1 MTASITGYL
10 FTMPKWKWKQTKI
23 ISNNFTNKNKGEN
36 KLAPVIDLYDDNA
49 HVEEGSPLWWYKRVD
64 DSGNEILLG
73 QVSHIKVN
81 KGGTRYTAPP
91 QVNISGG
98 GGSGASAEATVH
110 NGSIV
115 SIKITNGGLG
125 YTSVPQVEISGNGFG
140 AEVRAYISDGWH
152 LGFARLKSDFDFG
165 QDESPVYD
173 EAKRFFAY
181 KKNELKGTL
190 KFTSL
195 QDDYFSEY
203 FLAKEVHK
211 YNWAIFQNAGI
222 SRDNFNKYRYFGI
235 VRIPR
240 LYKSSAPG
248 RAPEMKGMIIIN
260 NSDITVNTSSLP
272 VAGLSGNYDISAN
285 DGYSVQEESAQT
297 ASQQS

>member
-1 MTASITGYL
+1 MSPI
-10 FTMPKWKWKQTKI
+10 
-23 ISNNFTNKNKGEN
+23 
-36 KLAPVIDLYDDNA
+36 IDLYDDNA
-49 HVEEGSPLWWYKRVD
+49 HIEEGSPLWWYKRVD

-73 QVSHIKVN
+73 QVSYIKVN

-91 QVNISGG
+91 QINISGG
-98 GGSGASAEATVH
+98 GGNGATAEAIVH
-110 NGSIV
+110 NGSIAA
-115 SIKITNGGLG
+115 IKITNAGLG
-125 YTSVPQVEISGNGFG
+125 YISVPRVEITGNGSG
-140 AEVRAYISDGWH
+140 AEVKAYISDGWH
-152 LGFARLKSDFDFG
+152 LGFARMKSDFDFG
-165 QDESPVYD
+165 QDETPVYD

-195 QDDYFSEY
+195 QDDFYTEN

-211 YNWAIFQNAGI
+211 YYWAIFQNAGL

-248 RAPEMKGMIIIN
+248 RAPELKGMVMIN
-260 NSDITVNTSSLP
+260 NADITVNSSSLP
-272 VAGLSGNYDISAN
+272 VEGLGGSYSITVN
-285 DGYSVQEESAQT
+285 DGYSVQEEITQI
-297 ASQQS
+297 ASQQQ